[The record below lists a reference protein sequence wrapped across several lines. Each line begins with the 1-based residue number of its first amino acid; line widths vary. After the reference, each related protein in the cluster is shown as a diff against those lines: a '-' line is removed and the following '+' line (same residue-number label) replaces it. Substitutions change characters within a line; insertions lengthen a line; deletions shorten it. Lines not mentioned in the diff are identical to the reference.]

1 MIKFTLKCDRDHRF
15 DSWFASADAFDKLNK
30 SGMVTCA
37 VCGSNHVE
45 KALMAPNVRDSKT
58 AHAAPAE
65 GAQTP
70 MAAKEGALTTPSSPN
85 EIAIAEMRRKIEKN
99 SEYVGM
105 SFAQEARDIHNGDAP
120 ERAIY
125 GEAKPQDAKALL
137 EEGVPVA
144 PLPFV
149 PGRKTN

>member
-15 DSWFASADAFDKLNK
+15 DSWFASADAFDKLNA

-37 VCGSNHVE
+37 VCGSSNVE
-45 KALMAPNVRDSKT
+45 KALMAPSVRDSKKASGAPDT
-58 AHAAPAE
+58 AETQDAPAE
-65 GAQTP
+65 GS
-70 MAAKEGALTTPSSPN
+70 LTTASTPT
-85 EIAIAEMRRKIEKN
+85 EIALAEMRRKIEEN
-99 SEYVGM
+99 SDYVGM
-105 SFAQEARDIHNGDAP
+105 NFAQEARDIHNGDAP

>member
-1 MIKFTLKCDRDHRF
+1 MIKFTLKCNEDHRF
-15 DSWFASADAFDKLNK
+15 DSWFASTEAFDKLHG

-37 VCGSNHVE
+37 VCGSTQVE
-45 KALMAPNVRDSKT
+45 KALMAPTVRDSKKT
-58 AHAAPAE
+58 PDAPK
-65 GAQTP
+65 P
-70 MAAKEGALTTPSSPN
+70 GALTAAPSPA
-85 EIAIAEMRRKIEKN
+85 EQAMAEMRRKIEEN

-105 SFAQEARDIHNGDAP
+105 NFAQEARDIHNGDAP

-125 GEAKPQDAKALL
+125 GEAKPKEAKALM

>member
-15 DSWFASADAFDKLNK
+15 DSWFASADAFDKLNA

-37 VCGSNHVE
+37 VCGSSNVE
-45 KALMAPNVRDSKT
+45 KALMAPSVRDSKKVGSAPDT
-58 AHAAPAE
+58 AETQDAPAE
-65 GAQTP
+65 GA
-70 MAAKEGALTTPSSPN
+70 LTTASTPT
-85 EIAIAEMRRKIEKN
+85 EIALAEMRRKIEEN
-99 SEYVGM
+99 SDYVGM
-105 SFAQEARDIHNGDAP
+105 NFAQEARDIHNGDAP